1 MVSFIIPV
9 YNGEKY
15 IKRCISSIINSIK
28 SNSDY
33 EIIVVNDGSKDAT
46 KEIIEEI
53 KTNSKA
59 VKTIHQKNAGVS
71 LAREKGIQAASGE
84 WIVFVDADD
93 IVTNDIVS
101 IISEYGSRA
110 DWLVFSGNVKDV
122 NVLDS
127 SQLEVKEKILM
138 AILNQS
144 EDPVLKNIHLNTVWS
159 KAYRKDLIKKNSIVF
174 ETKVY
179 HGEDMLYNID
189 YMKNCKSVYCIGISV
204 YTLCANNMS
213 ATQRFHKNCVQN
225 DMLFLNQLEL
235 RNICGDS
242 VEMLE
247 AFQRI
252 ALNGIWISM
261 GQYFAHLDNKK
272 SRHTKIVELA
282 EFLNT
287 EPYRMSIKH
296 CSIER
301 NTIRRII
308 FNMLNFHMYSLVLNF
323 MIIMR
328 KQKKSEQGNMKEI

>member
-127 SQLEVKEKILM
+127 SIQDL
-138 AILNQS
+138 
-144 EDPVLKNIHLNTVWS
+144 
-159 KAYRKDLIKKNSIVF
+159 RFDLISP
-174 ETKVY
+174 
-179 HGEDMLYNID
+179 
-189 YMKNCKSVYCIGISV
+189 
-204 YTLCANNMS
+204 
-213 ATQRFHKNCVQN
+213 
-225 DMLFLNQLEL
+225 L
-235 RNICGDS
+235 RS
-242 VEMLE
+242 
-247 AFQRI
+247 
-252 ALNGIWISM
+252 
-261 GQYFAHLDNKK
+261 
-272 SRHTKIVELA
+272 
-282 EFLNT
+282 
-287 EPYRMSIKH
+287 
-296 CSIER
+296 
-301 NTIRRII
+301 
-308 FNMLNFHMYSLVLNF
+308 SL
-323 MIIMR
+323 
-328 KQKKSEQGNMKEI
+328 